1 MNLEDGDDDD
11 DELDDDDDDDRDAFP
26 ACLRRQWSV

>member
-1 MNLEDGDDDD
+1 MNLEDDDDD